1 MQIYGIDVLRKK
13 LTDKS
18 VKVKKRYVFY
28 DAHETIRD
36 LGISTPPALRYFM
49 STLGWCAKG
58 VDSLADRL
66 SFKEFRNDDFELN
79 QIFRA
84 NNQDILVDS
93 MVLESLIAS
102 CSFVFLQ
109 PTDNYPKLQ
118 VLTADSATGVID
130 PVTFMLTEGYAVLEW
145 DRTKTVK
152 LREAYFIPGEIH
164 LFESGKEVS
173 VTKTPYKY
181 IPLVPIIF
189 RPSASRPFG
198 HSRISRAC
206 MDYTASAIRTI
217 KRSEI
222 GAEFFSYPQKYVTGL
237 SQDAEPMKK
246 WKATMSSLLTFT
258 KDENGDH
265 PILGQFTTQSMTPH
279 LEQLR
284 MFASLFAGEVGL
296 TLNDMGFSTE
306 NPQSAEA
313 IKASHDVLRLTA
325 DKAKSRYATN
335 LINVGVVAASILNGK
350 DIDRASF
357 VDTEVV
363 WKPSF
368 APDINSLG
376 ALGDAV
382 LKLQQAFPEYI
393 TEEKLK
399 ELTGI

>member
-28 DAHETIRD
+28 DAHETIKD

-66 SFKEFRNDDFELN
+66 SFKEFRNDNFELN
-79 QIFRA
+79 QIFKA
-84 NNQDILVDS
+84 NNQDILIDS
-93 MVLESLIAS
+93 MILESLIAS

-109 PTDNYPKLQ
+109 PTDNYPKMQ

-145 DRTKTVK
+145 DKTKTFKV
-152 LREAYFIPGEIH
+152 REAYFIPGEIH
-164 LFESGKEVS
+164 LFENGQEVE
-173 VTKTPYKY
+173 VKQTPYKC

-237 SQDAEPMKK
+237 SQDAEPMEK

-265 PILGQFTTQSMTPH
+265 PILGQFSTQSMTPH
-279 LEQLR
+279 LEQLK

-382 LKLQQAFPEYI
+382 LKLQQAFPDYI

>member
-1 MQIYGIDVLRKK
+1 MELMGIEFLRKK
-13 LTDKS
+13 LKDKQT
-18 VKVKKRYVFY
+18 KVKKRYVFY

-36 LGISTPPALRYFM
+36 LNISTPPELRYFM

-66 SFKEFRNDDFELN
+66 SFKEFRNDDFGLN

-84 NNQDILVDS
+84 NNQDILIDS
-93 MVLESLIAS
+93 MILESLIAS
-102 CSFVFLQ
+102 CSFVYLQ
-109 PTDNYPKLQ
+109 ADDNYPLMQ
-118 VLTADSATGVID
+118 VLTAYSATGIMN
-130 PVTFMLTEGYAVLEW
+130 PVTMMLNEGYAVLEW
-145 DRTKTVK
+145 DKSKTRA
-152 LREAYFIPGEIH
+152 LREVYFIPGQITY
-164 LFESGKEVS
+164 FEKGEVTE
-173 VTKTPYKY
+173 VVNTPYNY
-181 IPLVPIIF
+181 IPLVPIVF

-237 SQDAEPMKK
+237 SQDAAPMEK

-258 KDENGDH
+258 KDDAGDH

-279 LEQLR
+279 LEQLK

-296 TLNDMGFSTE
+296 TLNDMGFATE

-313 IKASHDVLRLTA
+313 IKASHDTLRLTA

-335 LINVGVVAASILNGK
+335 LINVGLVAASIINGK
-350 DIDRASF
+350 DIKRAAF
-357 VDTEVV
+357 VDTEVI

-382 LKLQQAFPEYI
+382 LKLQQAFPDYI
-393 TEEKLK
+393 TEDKLK

>member
-1 MQIYGIDVLRKK
+1 MQILGIDVLRKK
-13 LTDKS
+13 LADKS
-18 VKVKKRYVFY
+18 IKVKKRYVFY
-28 DAHETIRD
+28 DAHETIKD

-79 QIFRA
+79 KIFKA
-84 NNQDILVDS
+84 NNQDILTDS
-93 MVLESLIAS
+93 MILESLIAS

-109 PTDNYPKLQ
+109 PTDNYPKMQ

-145 DRTKTVK
+145 DKTKTFKV
-152 LREAYFIPGEIH
+152 REAYFIPGEIH
-164 LFESGKEVS
+164 LFENGQEVE
-173 VTKTPYKY
+173 VKQTPYKC

-237 SQDAEPMKK
+237 SQDAEPMEK

-258 KDENGDH
+258 KDESGDH
-265 PILGQFTTQSMTPH
+265 PILGQFSTQSMTPH
-279 LEQLR
+279 LEQLK

-296 TLNDMGFSTE
+296 TLYDMGFSTE

-335 LINVGVVAASILNGK
+335 LINVGVVAASIRNGK
-350 DIDRASF
+350 DIDRESF

-382 LKLQQAFPEYI
+382 LKLQQAFPDYI